1 MVIGSNWIHLRSSRD
16 ARRRF
21 IGAYFVAIRDTSLIF
36 YEFFLNEMCFFT
48 IMIIWFLFVEMFK
61 YTLKCGS
68 LQNKIWYYSAL
79 VPKYLPSEASIPGP
93 SLVIVVAI
101 CCRSSVPSTC
111 WDPLSKKIFADNP
124 PNFSFQFQQRSQGV
138 EAIVGTSYKEE
149 GVRCC
154 LNWRTLTWRGDFAR
168 GGAKADNLFWNW
180 KEESLYLW
188 SAEAAGWELSLEV
201 AKWGQNDSNVPR
213 PGLSSRGLK

>member
-1 MVIGSNWIHLRSSRD
+1 MVICSNWIHLRSSRD

-101 CCRSSVPSTC
+101 CCRSSVKPRPSEMLEKFHKRVSC
-111 WDPLSKKIFADNP
+111 WDVFVASLSLSLHSSHWPTQEAVCWPCPWYNVTSDNSTPLTQWISHHWWCAQVIFL
-124 PNFSFQFQQRSQGV
+124 RWYLMHLLG
-138 EAIVGTSYKEE
+138 AIVI
-149 GVRCC
+149 
-154 LNWRTLTWRGDFAR
+154 WRWQCV
-168 GGAKADNLFWNW
+168 FWM
-180 KEESLYLW
+180 LDILQFRYF
-188 SAEAAGWELSLEV
+188 
-201 AKWGQNDSNVPR
+201 R
-213 PGLSSRGLK
+213 TT

>member
-101 CCRSSVPSTC
+101 CCRSSANSNMFTANCHYYSLNFWSNKSVTMIVTSPIAIITST
-111 WDPLSKKIFADNP
+111 WFVFI
-124 PNFSFQFQQRSQGV
+124 QFELKTV
-138 EAIVGTSYKEE
+138 
-149 GVRCC
+149 
-154 LNWRTLTWRGDFAR
+154 
-168 GGAKADNLFWNW
+168 LFMFHHC
-180 KEESLYLW
+180 
-188 SAEAAGWELSLEV
+188 
-201 AKWGQNDSNVPR
+201 
-213 PGLSSRGLK
+213 

>member
-93 SLVIVVAI
+93 SLVIVVAVS
-101 CCRSSVPSTC
+101 CRSSVCSLITLQSNFLTSIAMVERNDKPCQNPIIQSQRVLWALSEIRVIVDSPQLPWWRRALPNSTETITVALIRQVRVIMVC
-111 WDPLSKKIFADNP
+111 IYAFKNTHL
-124 PNFSFQFQQRSQGV
+124 RVQG
-138 EAIVGTSYKEE
+138 
-149 GVRCC
+149 
-154 LNWRTLTWRGDFAR
+154 F
-168 GGAKADNLFWNW
+168 
-180 KEESLYLW
+180 
-188 SAEAAGWELSLEV
+188 
-201 AKWGQNDSNVPR
+201 
-213 PGLSSRGLK
+213 

>member
-1 MVIGSNWIHLRSSRD
+1 MTWLWKPLMVIGSNWIHLRSSRD

-101 CCRSSVPSTC
+101 CCRSSE
-111 WDPLSKKIFADNP
+111 DDNIFIEN
-124 PNFSFQFQQRSQGV
+124 NFIYMFSHY
-138 EAIVGTSYKEE
+138 I
-149 GVRCC
+149 
-154 LNWRTLTWRGDFAR
+154 N
-168 GGAKADNLFWNW
+168 
-180 KEESLYLW
+180 SLL
-188 SAEAAGWELSLEV
+188 V
-201 AKWGQNDSNVPR
+201 
-213 PGLSSRGLK
+213 

>member
-101 CCRSSVPSTC
+101 RCRSSVS
-111 WDPLSKKIFADNP
+111 
-124 PNFSFQFQQRSQGV
+124 V
-138 EAIVGTSYKEE
+138 Y
-149 GVRCC
+149 
-154 LNWRTLTWRGDFAR
+154 
-168 GGAKADNLFWNW
+168 
-180 KEESLYLW
+180 
-188 SAEAAGWELSLEV
+188 GWWLEV
-201 AKWGQNDSNVPR
+201 LNFDINLHYVPTSAFSLFKASTVSISKLKTL
-213 PGLSSRGLK
+213 LSSVMIYINLVPGWQRAARRAQDSTQAAAAIYLHLISDSEAVLSSSSVLRDTSE